1 LASVSTNPLLLLI
14 LLLFLIFPS
23 MPQDQDFETQ
33 ARAVGERLALLLVA
47 ADLTDE
53 VKANFAAMIPEMTP
67 AQIDRL
73 ITILEARI
81 SNTNATQEA
90 ELGKAI
96 QAAQDA
102 YETSRQAAER
112 KAMAELEEI
121 ETLLNAG

>member
-1 LASVSTNPLLLLI
+1 MASVSTNPLLLLI

>member
-1 LASVSTNPLLLLI
+1 MASVSTNPLLLLI

-23 MPQDQDFETQ
+23 MPQGQDFETQ